1 MYNRGKFH
9 LYSIS
14 GCQVKKFEMF
24 LWQWSIHE
32 MDRFWAFLGP
42 NSPKYGLI
50 LLKFA
55 PQLVLM
61 GSKTVFEEF
70 FENWNFYRNRTY
82 PKFALFSVFVQLW
95 GCFSPWRRPKSK
107 KLNILQDKT
116 TPSGYPKIA
125 KSRPYLA
132 PIFHEKYD
140 YFLSYFGPFLVK
152 KRAWSHFKVSESN
165 LLQSHNSGACSSQ
178 KSLVPELPSFAAI
191 GAKGRFFQF
200 QTTFSS
206 LAAFLGTMPL
216 L

>member
-1 MYNRGKFH
+1 MVQFCWNLHHSYYPRRVRHCLKN
-9 LYSIS
+9 
-14 GCQVKKFEMF
+14 F
-24 LWQWSIHE
+24 LKIQIFTEKGRSESLH
-32 MDRFWAFLGP
+32 FFL
-42 NSPKYGLI
+42 
-50 LLKFA
+50 
-55 PQLVLM
+55 
-61 GSKTVFEEF
+61 
-70 FENWNFYRNRTY
+70 
-82 PKFALFSVFVQLW
+82 VFVQL
-95 GCFSPWRRPKSK
+95 PKSK

-191 GAKGRFFQF
+191 GVKGRFFQF

>member
-1 MYNRGKFH
+1 MTH
-9 LYSIS
+9 
-14 GCQVKKFEMF
+14 F
-24 LWQWSIHE
+24 L
-32 MDRFWAFLGP
+32 AFLGP
-42 NSPKYGLI
+42 KSPKCGPV

-55 PQLVLM
+55 PQLLPKE
-61 GSKTVFEEF
+61 SKTLFEEF
-70 FENWNFYRNRTY
+70 FENSNFYRKRTFR
-82 PKFALFSVFVQLW
+82 KFALF
-95 GCFSPWRRPKSK
+95 FSFCPTLRLFFSMKEAEIEKTKYSSGQNYAIGLSK
-107 KLNILQDKT
+107 NRKVKAL
-116 TPSGYPKIA
+116 SC
-125 KSRPYLA
+125 

-191 GAKGRFFQF
+191 GVKGRFFQF